1 MIGRRGILAG
11 TGTVAALAM
20 AGTARASTSVLGM
33 AEPVTSLPPGS
44 ESPQLND
51 VVAPGWRR
59 DVLIRWGDPVLPG
72 APPFRPDDV
81 TLAAASQQFGWDA
94 IIAGLVKMPPA
105 DDGVRRLLMVL
116 THPDV
121 QTRMAFPGGRGPAI
135 VAGKMQ
141 GAAVLNLAVQD
152 GRWVVVAGGYQS
164 RRITDG
170 TLCRIAG
177 PAAASIGQTVQ
188 GVLAPSIG
196 GVTPWNTVLLPEGH
210 TAGWIRRL
218 ASHAPGFGSPGV
230 GAGFGWVVE
239 LDAAN
244 PMSFPVKRTALGR
257 LPRAGVAC
265 GLAADGSAVV
275 FMSEDGPMGRLFRFK
290 GAAQAGTGEGALDAG
305 TLAVAVIDGE
315 RIVWHDL
322 PEGLPTLTA
331 TASVGHRESGF
342 DAPAGMAIGA
352 DGTLYLACRGNP
364 GRGISQINPLN
375 PRAGNGAGHLL
386 AFAPEGGDLAARR
399 FAGSVV
405 LLGGNPAHDSSS
417 RYAPGS
423 TAWLRA
429 PSTLDFDGRG
439 RLLIGTDQR
448 GAVTDTADGLFA
460 MRPHGG
466 LHLLYSAP
474 VGGAVGG
481 AAADPHGKTLFT
493 VARHPGATRQAAF
506 AHPATRWPTV
516 QLGMPPQ
523 TTMVSLTPG

>member
-1 MIGRRGILAG
+1 MIGRRGVMAG
-11 TGTVAALAM
+11 SVAALAM
-20 AGTARASTSVLGM
+20 AGAARASTSVLGT

-44 ESPQLND
+44 EAPQLND

-59 DVLIRWGDPVLPG
+59 DVLIRWGDAVLPS
-72 APPFRPDDV
+72 APPFRPGEV

-105 DDGVRRLLMVL
+105 DDGVRRLLMVV

-121 QTRMAFPGGRGPAI
+121 EMRMAFPRGRGAAT

-141 GAAVLNLAVQD
+141 GASVLNLAMQN

-177 PAAASIGQTVQ
+177 PAAASVGQTVQ

-218 ASHAPGFGSPGV
+218 AGHAPGFGSPTV

-290 GAAQAGTGEGALDAG
+290 GAAPAGTGEGALEAG
-305 TLAVAVIDGE
+305 TLAVAVIE
-315 RIVWHDL
+315 HSHIVWHDL
-322 PEGLPTLTA
+322 PAGLPSLTA
-331 TASVGHRESGF
+331 TASAGRRGSGF
-342 DAPAGMAIGA
+342 DAPSGMAIA
-352 DGTLYLACRGNP
+352 PDGTLYLACRGNP
-364 GRGISQINPLN
+364 GRGISQIDPLN
-375 PRAGNGAGHLL
+375 PRAGNGAGHIL
-386 AFAPEGGDLAARR
+386 AFAPEGGDPGARR
-399 FAGSVV
+399 FAGRVV

-429 PSTLDFDGRG
+429 PSTLDLDGSG

-460 MRPHGG
+460 MHPHGG
-466 LHLLYSAP
+466 LDLLYSAP

-481 AAADPHGKTLFT
+481 AAADPAGKTLFT
-493 VARHPGATRQAAF
+493 VARHPGGTREADF
-506 AHPATRWPTV
+506 ADPATRWPTV
-516 QLGMPPQ
+516 RPGMPPQ
-523 TTMVSLTPG
+523 TTMVSLAPD